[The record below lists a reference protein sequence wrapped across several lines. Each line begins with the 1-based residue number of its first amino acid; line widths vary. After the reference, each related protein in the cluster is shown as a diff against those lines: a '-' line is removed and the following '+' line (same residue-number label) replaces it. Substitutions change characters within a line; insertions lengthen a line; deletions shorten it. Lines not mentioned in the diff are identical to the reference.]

1 MIVFYCQVSFWSLT
15 KKKRNACFWYFVHC
29 CTDYKKGEGGKRREG
44 DFHLCRKCSYKTQKG
59 VADAWPFLGFSSL
72 RDLRAGKVEKLFN
85 VKRILDIDGSR
96 QWPFYARWKCWKIDV
111 AWCENLVTLCKL
123 VQSIL
128 QHFAENVVLCSFNNY
143 PFWLYL
149 SGRASWA
156 PSVFQ
161 RSTTQA
167 LLLKMFFLSSLH
179 FIPLFPLSTHS
190 SVPEL
195 FSIQLLSFV
204 KWFCPDTSGSGWSA
218 LPWEHALQPQVASTM
233 NTLLSQFP
241 SCCHGSTF
249 GAAGLLSR
257 TSLIPW
263 YEQKLDLISAFDQI
277 TSQQSAV
284 IRKFL
289 CSLYPQSSGLCRK
302 GVAGLIHGGNFKP
315 RPCIVHL
322 IYFLL

>member
-1 MIVFYCQVSFWSLT
+1 MADTGPPPCSL
-15 KKKRNACFWYFVHC
+15 V
-29 CTDYKKGEGGKRREG
+29 G
-44 DFHLCRKCSYKTQKG
+44 
-59 VADAWPFLGFSSL
+59 
-72 RDLRAGKVEKLFN
+72 RAGSRVEAAMQ
-85 VKRILDIDGSR
+85 ILSFDAS
-96 QWPFYARWKCWKIDV
+96 
-111 AWCENLVTLCKL
+111 WCSFLLR
-123 VQSIL
+123 
-128 QHFAENVVLCSFNNY
+128 HFAENVVLCSFNNY

-149 SGRASWA
+149 SGRAAWA
-156 PSVFQ
+156 PSVSQ

-167 LLLKMFFLSSLH
+167 LLQKMFFLPSVH
-179 FIPLFPLSTHS
+179 FIPLFPLSTLS

-195 FSIQLLSFV
+195 FSIPLLSFV

-218 LPWEHALQPQVASTM
+218 LPWERALQPQVASTM

-289 CSLYPQSSGLCRK
+289 CSLYPPSSGLCSKR
-302 GVAGLIHGGNFKP
+302 VAGADTRGAISSPVLAP
-315 RPCIVHL
+315 ST
-322 IYFLL
+322 

>member
-15 KKKRNACFWYFVHC
+15 KKKRNACFWYFVHR

-143 PFWLYL
+143 PFGCTCRGELL
-149 SGRASWA
+149 EPHQFFREA
-156 PSVFQ
+156 PLKLFCWKCFSFPPFTSFHSSPYRHTHQCQSSSVFNSCPLWSDFAQ
-161 RSTTQA
+161 TRLAQGEVPSPESTHCSPRSPAPWIHYYPNFHPVATAA
-167 LLLKMFFLSSLH
+167 LL
-179 FIPLFPLSTHS
+179 
-190 SVPEL
+190 EL
-195 FSIQLLSFV
+195 L
-204 KWFCPDTSGSGWSA
+204 G
-218 LPWEHALQPQVASTM
+218 
-233 NTLLSQFP
+233 
-241 SCCHGSTF
+241 
-249 GAAGLLSR
+249 
-257 TSLIPW
+257 
-263 YEQKLDLISAFDQI
+263 Y
-277 TSQQSAV
+277 
-284 IRKFL
+284 
-289 CSLYPQSSGLCRK
+289 
-302 GVAGLIHGGNFKP
+302 
-315 RPCIVHL
+315 
-322 IYFLL
+322 